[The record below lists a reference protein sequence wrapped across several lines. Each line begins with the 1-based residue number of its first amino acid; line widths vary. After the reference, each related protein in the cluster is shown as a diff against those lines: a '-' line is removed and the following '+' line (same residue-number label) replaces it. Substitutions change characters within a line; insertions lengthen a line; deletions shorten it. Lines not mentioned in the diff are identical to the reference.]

1 MKLLNLINRR
11 RKMAQI
17 YKLPE
22 IGESIEGVL
31 IVNILIKPGD
41 EIKVDQTIME
51 VEADKAQVDLPSN
64 VSAKVVEVL
73 VEPEQEVKIGEPL
86 FSYE

>member
-1 MKLLNLINRR
+1 
-11 RKMAQI
+11 MAKN
-17 YKLPE
+17 YNLPE

-31 IVNILIKPGD
+31 VVNILIKPGD
-41 EIKVDQTIME
+41 EIKEEQTIME
-51 VEADKAQVDLPSN
+51 VEADKAQVDLPST
-64 VSAKVVEVL
+64 VSGKVVEVL

>member
-1 MKLLNLINRR
+1 
-11 RKMAQI
+11 MAQI

-86 FSYE
+86 FSFE